1 MRLTGYLLSAP
12 TNGNSLNL
20 PAALANYVRIRSV
33 FVVVVVCLL
42 CFLIRNV
49 STSNVYLH
57 FL

>member
-1 MRLTGYLLSAP
+1 MRLTGYLLRAP
-12 TNGNSLNL
+12 TNGNSLKL
-20 PAALANYVRIRSV
+20 LSALANYVRIRSV
-33 FVVVVVCLL
+33 VVVVVCLL

>member
-1 MRLTGYLLSAP
+1 MRLTGYLLRAP
-12 TNGNSLNL
+12 TNGNSLKL
-20 PAALANYVRIRSV
+20 LSALANYVRIRSV
-33 FVVVVVCLL
+33 VVVVVFLL

>member
-1 MRLTGYLLSAP
+1 MRLTGYLLRAP
-12 TNGNSLNL
+12 TNGNSLKL
-20 PAALANYVRIRSV
+20 LSALANYVRIRN
-33 FVVVVVCLL
+33 VVVVVCLL